1 ADPLTFGNPIRLTV
15 NPSK

>member
-15 NPSK
+15 KPSK